1 MCRCNDKKKMVSL
14 LFKHTTTLGIRES
27 ISRRY
32 TLTRTMK
39 EHETPYGVVRE
50 KIAEGYGVKRGKL
63 EYEDLAKIARE
74 QGMSLGEVRKIVKNN
89 Q

>member
-1 MCRCNDKKKMVSL
+1 MQL
-14 LFKHTTTLGIRES
+14 EIRFS
-27 ISRRY
+27 N
-32 TLTRTMK
+32 TAMT
-39 EHETPYGVVRE
+39 VE
-50 KIAEGYGVKRGKL
+50 KKRGKL